1 MPIIRPDAAWA
12 ADAFVVASLVTAAAP
27 PALMN
32 LVMWT
37 GADDLESQLQAA
49 RNSTGIGVLLWGIA
63 ADFYPTR
70 RLFLVAGLLQL
81 PATGV
86 LWVLDSLSASE
97 IGGSALGLAHSG
109 LVCLPWVLMAD
120 LLPTRH
126 FAKIA
131 VAITLVGGSLESTLG
146 SLSMGLA
153 STVWDFNVPHWILLA
168 GGIIIAFVAS
178 RLPRPLPTEILVR

>member
-1 MPIIRPDAAWA
+1 MGTYQPGNSISGTLSVPIIRLDAAWA

-49 RNSTGIGVLLWGIA
+49 RIFTGIGVLLWGIV

-86 LWVLDSLSASE
+86 LWVFDSLSLQKS
-97 IGGSALGLAHSG
+97 
-109 LVCLPWVLMAD
+109 AD
-120 LLPTRH
+120 LHSELRT
-126 FAKIA
+126 A
-131 VAITLVGGSLESTLG
+131 VSYACHG
-146 SLSMGLA
+146 
-153 STVWDFNVPHWILLA
+153 F
-168 GGIIIAFVAS
+168 
-178 RLPRPLPTEILVR
+178 

>member
-1 MPIIRPDAAWA
+1 MPITRRDASWA

-49 RNSTGIGVLLWGIA
+49 RIFPGIGVMLWGIA
-63 ADFYPTR
+63 AEFNPTR

-86 LWVLDSLSASE
+86 LWVLDSLSHQKSPYLHSE
-97 IGGSALGLAHSG
+97 LR
-109 LVCLPWVLMAD
+109 
-120 LLPTRH
+120 T
-126 FAKIA
+126 A
-131 VAITLVGGSLESTLG
+131 VSYACHGC
-146 SLSMGLA
+146 
-153 STVWDFNVPHWILLA
+153 
-168 GGIIIAFVAS
+168 
-178 RLPRPLPTEILVR
+178 